1 MLPSHSMRSHIAL
14 FIAILVSLLCAL
26 LGSLISQQIRQTP
39 RTSILRLLDNQHRLQ
54 APHAPRARR
63 RLAAG

>member
-1 MLPSHSMRSHIAL
+1 MRSHIAL

-39 RTSILRLLDNQHRLQ
+39 RRRLDNLHRLQ
-54 APHAPRARR
+54 APHAPRETR
-63 RLAAG
+63 RLADG

>member
-26 LGSLISQQIRQTP
+26 LGSLISQQIRHT
-39 RTSILRLLDNQHRLQ
+39 
-54 APHAPRARR
+54 PRARHVAWR
-63 RLAAG
+63 PADFS